1 MKTRYLFCI
10 ILFFVI
16 SVNESKSQTLVW
28 SDEFDYN
35 GLPDA
40 SKWGNEIGYIRNNEL
55 QYYTDRDIDNQIVR
69 NGCLEIIGLEESFG
83 GYNYTS
89 ASINTKASF
98 SFTYG
103 TIEARMK
110 LPSGQGLWPAFW
122 MLGANIDQV
131 GWPACGEIDIMEHV
145 NSDDY
150 ISGTAHWSSSKG
162 NRHMQDQGYS
172 TIDVT
177 QWHTYSVVWDEISI
191 KWFVD
196 GIQYHQLSI
205 LNAPDGMAELHM
217 PQYILLNLAIGGDW
231 PGAPD
236 ASTVFPATMYVDYVR
251 VYQNDTTEPPVTDN
265 LIINPGFEDAG
276 LNLAPW
282 TSWGNV
288 SVVSNNSYSGTNC
301 VYVNGSGAAEQVVTL
316 DANTTYT
323 LSGFAKVASRRQ
335 SVLLGIKEYGGAETS
350 VTFDQTSYSQ
360 KSLQFTTGST
370 NTSAKIFFY
379 VAGSRNAAYGD
390 DFSITLDAL
399 KSGMVRLNKNDG
411 IDKFELE
418 VYPNPLNGSNL
429 KVNLKG
435 DFIGAK
441 IQVFN
446 VQGKELFNTSINQNN
461 TTIDRTVFNK
471 QGLFF
476 VRVESN
482 NGVIVKKILVK

>member
-1 MKTRYLFCI
+1 
-10 ILFFVI
+10 
-16 SVNESKSQTLVW
+16 
-28 SDEFDYN
+28 
-35 GLPDA
+35 
-40 SKWGNEIGYIRNNEL
+40 
-55 QYYTDRDIDNQIVR
+55 
-69 NGCLEIIGLEESFG
+69 
-83 GYNYTS
+83 
-89 ASINTKASF
+89 
-98 SFTYG
+98 
-103 TIEARMK
+103 
-110 LPSGQGLWPAFW
+110 
-122 MLGANIDQV
+122 
-131 GWPACGEIDIMEHV
+131 
-145 NSDDY
+145 
-150 ISGTAHWSSSKG
+150 
-162 NRHMQDQGYS
+162 
-172 TIDVT
+172 
-177 QWHTYSVVWDEISI
+177 
-191 KWFVD
+191 
-196 GIQYHQLSI
+196 
-205 LNAPDGMAELHM
+205 
-217 PQYILLNLAIGGDW
+217 
-231 PGAPD
+231 
-236 ASTVFPATMYVDYVR
+236 
-251 VYQNDTTEPPVTDN
+251 
-265 LIINPGFEDAG
+265 
-276 LNLAPW
+276 
-282 TSWGNV
+282 
-288 SVVSNNSYSGTNC
+288 
-301 VYVNGSGAAEQVVTL
+301 
-316 DANTTYT
+316 